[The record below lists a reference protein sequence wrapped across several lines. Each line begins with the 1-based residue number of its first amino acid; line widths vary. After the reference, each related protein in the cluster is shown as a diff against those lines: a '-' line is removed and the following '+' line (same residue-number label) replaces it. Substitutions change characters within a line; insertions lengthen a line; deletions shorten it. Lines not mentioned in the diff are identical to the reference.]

1 MRAEQQASVERL
13 GAYGLHLPDLSAASE
28 LLLPAPEEWP
38 TWRIER
44 RDGGGQPT
52 EFVEPD
58 RARLRAEPSGW
69 VEIERASSC
78 ARFHFPT
85 APADRELVHPYL
97 APTASVI
104 ARWHG
109 LQSFHAGAFVAGGR
123 AWAVLGAKGAGK
135 SSLLARL
142 ALDGVG
148 ILTDDVLVVRGTD
161 GLAGPRCI
169 DLRPASAAA
178 LGVGEP
184 LGVVGT
190 RERWRV
196 PAGAVE
202 PRVRLGGWI
211 RLDWGEPAIEPLPAS
226 EALPAIFASLSL
238 RLEPTDPPAL
248 MELLTL
254 PALILRQ
261 PQRIEE
267 LSRTADRLLRHLGE
281 AVAQE
286 AFLSGP

>member
-1 MRAEQQASVERL
+1 MGADQQVTEPRL
-13 GAYGLHLPDLSAASE
+13 GAYGLHLPDLPAASE
-28 LLLPAPEEWP
+28 LLLAVPDGSP

-44 RDGGGQPT
+44 RDGGGQPE
-52 EFVEPD
+52 EFVEPE
-58 RARLRAEPSGW
+58 RARLRAEPDGW
-69 VEIERASSC
+69 VEVERASSC

-97 APTASVI
+97 GPTAAVI
-104 ARWHG
+104 ARWHE
-109 LQSFHAGAFVAGGR
+109 LQSFHAGAFVAGGQ

-142 ALDGVG
+142 ALDGVP

-178 LGVGEP
+178 LAVGEP

-196 PAGAVE
+196 PSGAVD
-202 PRVRLGGWI
+202 PVVPLGGWI

-226 EALPAIFASLSL
+226 EALGAIFASLSL

-254 PALILRQ
+254 PALLLRQ

-267 LSRTADRLLRHLGE
+267 LSRTADRLLTHLDE
-281 AVAQE
+281 AVPQTR
-286 AFLSGP
+286 